1 MTPADEPLFRE
12 IDAPAGRVD
21 GTVVLLNGGFMTTAS
36 WEPLARRLA
45 ECCRV
50 VRCDFRGQLRSPGQ
64 VREELA
70 GNVGDLVALLD
81 GLDSAIDGGI
91 EPVHLLGTSFGGE
104 IALLLAARHPE
115 RVASLVAVTVSD
127 YATDEMRSDAREMRR
142 LIARLLPGEDR
153 GKFHDRLVEEVYST
167 DYVAANGEV
176 LAARREQ
183 IASLPDA
190 WFASAMDLLRAIES
204 FDLRPEL
211 PAIRCPALVVVA
223 REDRVT
229 PPDRG
234 RAVAR
239 AIAGAELIEHPTSG
253 HALVA
258 EHPDW
263 LADRALRFFA
273 SVDGDRD
280 GGGGV

>member
-36 WEPLARRLA
+36 WEPLARSLA

-115 RVASLVAVTVSD
+115 RVASLVAV
-127 YATDEMRSDAREMRR
+127 
-142 LIARLLPGEDR
+142 
-153 GKFHDRLVEEVYST
+153 
-167 DYVAANGEV
+167 
-176 LAARREQ
+176 
-183 IASLPDA
+183 
-190 WFASAMDLLRAIES
+190 
-204 FDLRPEL
+204 
-211 PAIRCPALVVVA
+211 
-223 REDRVT
+223 
-229 PPDRG
+229 
-234 RAVAR
+234 
-239 AIAGAELIEHPTSG
+239 
-253 HALVA
+253 
-258 EHPDW
+258 
-263 LADRALRFFA
+263 
-273 SVDGDRD
+273 
-280 GGGGV
+280 